1 MTRDQFITEIESFVL
16 IMISEL
22 IVLDHLSDMDIREV
36 IRKKVERQMVRIY
49 KELQEDG
56 REIEDD

>member
-36 IRKKVERQMVRIY
+36 IRKKVNEY
-49 KELQEDG
+49 DPTNEGANK
-56 REIEDD
+56 